1 MPGDRGLLPREER
14 VRVPGGEGRLR
25 RKRLPPLAGRRVGLR
40 ADELRVVV
48 RLLNP
53 GGVFCVDISLSAERR
68 VLGVDGN
75 TIVLL
80 TLLMFDGK
88 LDVVVVKGE
97 EE

>member
-1 MPGDRGLLPREER
+1 
-14 VRVPGGEGRLR
+14 
-25 RKRLPPLAGRRVGLR
+25 
-40 ADELRVVV
+40 V

-53 GGVFCVDISLSAERR
+53 GGVFCVDMSLSAERR